1 MQNVNIRVNKK
12 EATQYYFIK
21 EDKRFDT
28 MEEMV
33 IGSNVCHDGC
43 ICLDDSPEG

>member
-12 EATQYYFIK
+12 EVTRYYFIK

-33 IGSNVCHDGC
+33 IGGNVCHDGC